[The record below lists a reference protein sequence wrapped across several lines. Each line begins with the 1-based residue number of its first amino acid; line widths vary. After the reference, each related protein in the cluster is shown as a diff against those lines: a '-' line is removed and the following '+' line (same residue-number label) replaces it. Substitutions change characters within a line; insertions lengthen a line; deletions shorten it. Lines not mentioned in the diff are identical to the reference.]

1 MKSKE
6 GDDTMQNQGPS
17 ADATLRTELDQTHE
31 TSTLI
36 NQFGAA
42 VALQTST
49 GHALIVALKKN
60 QEMRAQLR
68 DVLDEP
74 KVIAAPASQLAGAV
88 RRDIDPVRQ
97 QQLADAVTEE
107 LPRVL
112 NGMRQQMKSQTPPPV
127 PEYPASYEAPRYAAN
142 GRQ

>member
-1 MKSKE
+1 MQDQDISA
-6 GDDTMQNQGPS
+6 DDT
-17 ADATLRTELDQTHE
+17 LRSELDQTHE

-74 KVIAAPASQLAGAV
+74 KVIAAPASQIADSV

-112 NGMRQQMKSQTPPPV
+112 SGMRERLNRQNPPLRDTDTPPPV
-127 PEYPASYEAPRYAAN
+127 PEYPASYEAPRYGAA
-142 GRQ
+142 R